1 MKEFGFLYDSSMV
14 APRSDPPLWPFTL
27 DYRIPHKC
35 HGSRQRCPSRS
46 FNGMWEMIMNPF
58 DIEVLFLNCLLNLK
72 SILMLLIIRDTS
84 VQWLTAVQHIY
95 QKMKFT
101 LCLWTTLIDTIRQI
115 ELHLVFIFIR
125 FGLKRSKISE
135 FCFDLLMI

>member
-58 DIEVLFLNCLLNLK
+58 DIEVLNSLLYNFFFLLFFKLFFNAIN
-72 SILMLLIIRDTS
+72 
-84 VQWLTAVQHIY
+84 Y
-95 QKMKFT
+95 
-101 LCLWTTLIDTIRQI
+101 
-115 ELHLVFIFIR
+115 
-125 FGLKRSKISE
+125 
-135 FCFDLLMI
+135 

>member
-58 DIEVLFLNCLLNLK
+58 DIEVDQFHQIN
-72 SILMLLIIRDTS
+72 
-84 VQWLTAVQHIY
+84 
-95 QKMKFT
+95 
-101 LCLWTTLIDTIRQI
+101 TLI
-115 ELHLVFIFIR
+115 ELFKIVFY
-125 FGLKRSKISE
+125 L
-135 FCFDLLMI
+135 

>member
-58 DIEVLFLNCLLNLK
+58 DIEVRIALSLCSLYINCL
-72 SILMLLIIRDTS
+72 ILL
-84 VQWLTAVQHIY
+84 
-95 QKMKFT
+95 
-101 LCLWTTLIDTIRQI
+101 
-115 ELHLVFIFIR
+115 
-125 FGLKRSKISE
+125 
-135 FCFDLLMI
+135 

>member
-58 DIEVLFLNCLLNLK
+58 DIEVLFLNCLLDLK
-72 SILMLLIIRDTS
+72 
-84 VQWLTAVQHIY
+84 
-95 QKMKFT
+95 
-101 LCLWTTLIDTIRQI
+101 
-115 ELHLVFIFIR
+115 IFN
-125 FGLKRSKISE
+125 KH
-135 FCFDLLMI
+135 DL